1 MSGQHMRN
9 ITLEI
14 LDLNSGNIPGL
25 IHNTNKSTVN
35 FSVTEGEWRMP
46 IERITTMTASEVLAA
61 TGVIKIYKAIA
72 KAMAKDPTVFR
83 DSHMDIL

>member
-1 MSGQHMRN
+1 MRN
-9 ITLEI
+9 ITFEI

-35 FSVTEGEWRMP
+35 FSVIEGKWRIP

-61 TGVIKIYKAIA
+61 TGVIKIYTAIA
-72 KAMAKDPTVFR
+72 KAMAKDPTAFR